1 MTPAH
6 LARKPMNQASP
17 LIPRI
22 LPRLLT
28 PKSQK
33 LPVQTAHLAR
43 KRQATQIILV
53 TLVTRRIILPA
64 IILEQTTLAVI
75 LNQIRT
81 LTLATV
87 LTAGLTVLVLTA
99 LTEVTS

>member
-1 MTPAH
+1 MTPTH
-6 LARKPMNQASP
+6 LARKPMNLASP
-17 LIPRI
+17 PIPRI

-28 PKSQK
+28 PKSQT

-43 KRQATQIILV
+43 KRQATQITLV
-53 TLVTRRIILPA
+53 PLVTRRIILPA

-87 LTAGLTVLVLTA
+87 LTAGLTVLALTA
-99 LTEVTS
+99 LPEVTS